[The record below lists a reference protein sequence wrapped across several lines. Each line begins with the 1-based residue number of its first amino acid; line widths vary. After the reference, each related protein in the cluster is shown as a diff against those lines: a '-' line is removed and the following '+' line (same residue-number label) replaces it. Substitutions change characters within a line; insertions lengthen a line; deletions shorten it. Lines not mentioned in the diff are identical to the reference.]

1 MTIKVKFNVFLIPQ
15 KCNLRLKKDVERI
28 DREVKQLME
37 SEGMSSIHLNEW
49 CLLCKEPTVPQP
61 LTQTCL
67 KLTVERI

>member
-1 MTIKVKFNVFLIPQ
+1 MTSKVKFNAFLIPQ

-28 DREVKQLME
+28 DRKDKQLME
-37 SEGMSSIHLNEW
+37 AEGMSSINLNEW

-61 LTQTCL
+61 LTQTCS